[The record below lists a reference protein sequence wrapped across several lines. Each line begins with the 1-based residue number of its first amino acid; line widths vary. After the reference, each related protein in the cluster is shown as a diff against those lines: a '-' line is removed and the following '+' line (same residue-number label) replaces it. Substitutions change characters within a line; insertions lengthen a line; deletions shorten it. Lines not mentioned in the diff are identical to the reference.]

1 MDERDERPDW
11 ELDKEERTWLHRILE
26 HPLFGHLVF
35 VFVMSTL
42 IFVVIGSL
50 FVFIHHTL
58 ASIITLALMA
68 FAVML
73 IIGFFQKEWIS
84 HFWRKKMKIKT
95 YPILFDH
102 VLAYLS
108 QKEIN
113 YEKTP
118 DEDLIKFTVGT
129 DHFSWESALQNQ
141 EEDQVLLRSFTPF
154 DVPLDRQEEVAELA
168 NRLNEKSVSGYFVL
182 NFEDH
187 VVECRTVLR
196 KPTDLKRFVSEFDER
211 FEDHFDLFRWRIHH
225 IAEVVFEDKTAV
237 EVLNRKN

>member
-35 VFVMSTL
+35 VLVMSTF
-42 IFVVIGSL
+42 IFVVVGSL
-50 FVFIHHTL
+50 YVFIHHTL
-58 ASIITLALMA
+58 GATIALALIA
-68 FAVML
+68 FVVML
-73 IIGFFQKEWIS
+73 IIGFFQREWIAD
-84 HFWRKKMKIKT
+84 FWRRKMKIKT
-95 YPILFDH
+95 YPILYDH
-102 VLAYLS
+102 VLAYLR

-118 DEDLIKFTVGT
+118 DEELVKFTVGT
-129 DHFSWESALQNQ
+129 DHLTWEAALQNQ
-141 EEDQVLLRSFTPF
+141 EDDQVLLRSFTPF
-154 DVPLDRQEEVAELA
+154 DVPFDRQEEVAELT

-182 NFEDH
+182 NFNDH
-187 VVECRTVLR
+187 VVECRTVVR
-196 KPTDLKRFVSEFDER
+196 KPTDPKYFVDEFDAL
-211 FEDHFDLFRWRIHH
+211 FENHFDLFRWRIHH